1 MICANW
7 DDLDPAPD
15 GTGYIY
21 WYHDV
26 ANHRLVVEW
35 DSVAYWNQTSARD
48 KFEVVF
54 YDTTVTTPSGDN
66 EIVVQYKTTNGF
78 TSSTLGIEDPTQAIG
93 IQDLYNGTYNV
104 AAAQIQPGR
113 AIKYATTTS
122 SGIEQGIT
130 RAALHLG
137 LSVLPNPLSGNGF
150 VRFSLPEPGPV
161 SLKLYSADGRLVRTL
176 LSSPAMTPGTYSV
189 PIANRHSSLVIPR
202 GVYFLKL
209 ETDSGTVASKL
220 VMLD

>member
-1 MICANW
+1 MICGNW

-21 WYHDV
+21 MYGDT

-35 DSVAYWNQTSARD
+35 DSVAYYNSQTTLD
-48 KFEVVF
+48 KFEIVF

-66 EIVVQYKTTNGF
+66 VIVAQYMTANGYS
-78 TSSTLGIEDPTQAIG
+78 SSTVGIEDPTRAIG
-93 IQDLYNGTYNV
+93 IQDLYNGTYNQ
-104 AAAQIQPGR
+104 AAAQIQAGR
-113 AIKYATTTS
+113 AIKYAAITS
-122 SGIEQGIT
+122 SAIDQGIT
-130 RAALHLG
+130 RVALRLG

-161 SLKLYSADGRLVRTL
+161 TLKLYSADGRLVRTL
-176 LSSPAMTPGTYSV
+176 LSNSAMTPGTYSV
-189 PIANRHSSLVIPR
+189 PIVIRHSSFDIAR
-202 GVYFLKL
+202 GVYFLRL
-209 ETDSGTVASKL
+209 ETGSGTVASKL